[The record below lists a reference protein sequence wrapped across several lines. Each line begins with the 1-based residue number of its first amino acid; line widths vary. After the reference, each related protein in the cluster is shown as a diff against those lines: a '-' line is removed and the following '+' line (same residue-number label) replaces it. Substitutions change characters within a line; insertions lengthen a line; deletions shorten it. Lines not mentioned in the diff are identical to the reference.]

1 MTLTDFTEVAFPLIG
16 GLGMFLFGMKQMSNA
31 LRRATGGR
39 LERILGI
46 LTKTTLMAIV
56 LGAAITCIVQSSSA
70 TTVMIVG
77 FINAG
82 LMGLRQGIAAVMGTN
97 IGTTIT
103 AWLVVLGLSSAK
115 AFSISNFALPMIG
128 VGFLLSAATRRR
140 GWRLAGQVT
149 LGLGLL
155 LFGLDI
161 MKDGMK
167 PLAKTQAHALFAR
180 FGDSPIL
187 GVLVGAVVTMIVQS
201 SSAAIAVIQVLA
213 HQGIIGLDAAI
224 PLVLGTNIGTTITA
238 QLASIGTNCNA
249 RRAARAHLLFNVLGT
264 VWVLPLVY
272 LGIYS
277 GLVTCL
283 VPNSTDPHVSEAVV
297 ATITDIQIAT
307 SHTLFNVVN
316 TIVFIP
322 LLGLLARASVLLSG
336 RPTAHEG
343 EPHYLEPHLL
353 DTPGAAMEGA
363 RRELIRMLEIA
374 RQSVTQ
380 ARDGFVKTDPGLLH
394 GVAAM
399 EESVDRL
406 QHRITEYLVEISRR
420 NLEPSDAESLP
431 ILVHTV
437 NDIERIGDHAENI
450 VELAERRIDQRLP
463 FSDQALREL
472 DVMWTQL
479 DEMLSDTLEGLLTS
493 DTIIAKRAL
502 KHEERLNYLQET
514 YHQSH
519 AQRLTDG
526 QCQVRSGLV
535 FLELVANFEKI
546 GDHLTNINQAILGSF
561 QLGEPV
567 RAKDDT

>member
-1 MTLTDFTEVAFPLIG
+1 
-16 GLGMFLFGMKQMSNA
+16 MKQMSDA

-161 MKDGMK
+161 MKDAMK
-167 PLAKTQAHALFAR
+167 PLAKTQAHVLFAR

-201 SSAAIAVIQVLA
+201 SSATIAVIQVLA

-272 LGIYS
+272 MGTYS
-277 GLVTCL
+277 GLVTRL
-283 VPNSTDPHVSEAVV
+283 VPNSTHPNVSEAVV
-297 ATITDIQIAT
+297 ATITDTQIAT
-307 SHTLFNVVN
+307 SHTLFNVAN

-420 NLEPSDAESLP
+420 NLEPSDAEAFP
-431 ILVHTV
+431 VLVHTV

-450 VELAERRIDQRLP
+450 VELAEFRIEQRLT
-463 FSDQALREL
+463 FSDQALGEL

-479 DEMLSDTLEGLLTS
+479 DEMMSDTLEGLHTS

-502 KHEERLNYLQET
+502 KHEERLNYFQET

-567 RAKDDT
+567 REKADT

>member
-1 MTLTDFTEVAFPLIG
+1 
-16 GLGMFLFGMKQMSNA
+16 MFLFGMKQMSDA

-39 LERILGI
+39 LEHILGV
-46 LTKTTLMAIV
+46 LTKTTLMAII
-56 LGAAITCIVQSSSA
+56 LGAAVTCIVQSSSA

-82 LMGLRQGIAAVMGTN
+82 LMGLREGIAAIMGTN

-115 AFSISNFALPMIG
+115 AFSISKFALPMIG
-128 VGFLLSAATRRR
+128 VGFLLSTARKRR

-161 MKDGMK
+161 MKEAMR
-167 PLAKTQAHALFAR
+167 PLARTQAHVLFAR
-180 FGDSPIL
+180 FGDSPLL

-201 SSAAIAVIQVLA
+201 SSATIAVIQVLA

-238 QLASIGTNCNA
+238 QLASIGTNCAA

-272 LGIYS
+272 MGIYS
-277 GLVTCL
+277 GLVTRL
-283 VPNSTDPHVSEAVV
+283 VPSATYPHVTKAEI

-307 SHTLFNVVN
+307 SHTLFNMVN

-322 LLGLLARASVLLSG
+322 LLGVLARASVLLSG
-336 RPTAHEG
+336 RPSAHEG

-353 DTPGAAMEGA
+353 ETPGAAMEGA

-420 NLEPSDAESLP
+420 NLEPQDAEALP
-431 ILVHTV
+431 VLVHTV

-450 VELAERRIDQRLP
+450 VELAELRIEQRLT
-463 FSDQALREL
+463 FSEQAFAEL
-472 DVMWTQL
+472 DLMWIQL
-479 DEMLSDTLEGLLTS
+479 DEMMSDTLEGLRTNDS
-493 DTIIAKRAL
+493 IIAKRAL

-526 QCQVRSGLV
+526 LCQVRAGLV
-535 FLELVANFEKI
+535 FLELVANYEKI

-567 RAKDDT
+567 QEKPGT